1 MCHVWTHALQ
11 QTKCMVQCFI
21 AIPISVQLLIE
32 FVPTLAGVGVLWDL
46 STGLLQLGAVKTAA
60 KWLFL
65 SGGEYRANRA
75 LGRRATGCEHFDRS
89 GRHER
94 PRESRAFQ

>member
-1 MCHVWTHALQ
+1 MCHVRTHALQ

-46 STGLLQLGAVKTAA
+46 STGLLQLGAVKTTA

-65 SGGEYRANRA
+65 SDGEYRANRA
-75 LGRRATGCEHFDRS
+75 LGGRATGCEHFDRC
-89 GRHER
+89 GHER
-94 PRESRAFQ
+94 PRESGAFQ